1 VYIMRIMTLINV
13 SMHPITNVERLA
25 TELRKQRRVRKISQ
39 QALSEQAKVARRTI
53 TNAENAGNIGLKEL
67 CRIANALGCELA
79 LRPRDAVAYEEL
91 STIFK
96 DEG

>member
-1 VYIMRIMTLINV
+1 MY
-13 SMHPITNVERLA
+13 PITNIERLA
-25 TELRKQRRVRKISQ
+25 AELRMQRRSRNISQ

-67 CRIANALGCELA
+67 CRIANALGFELA
-79 LRPRDAVAYEEL
+79 LRPRDTVAYEEL